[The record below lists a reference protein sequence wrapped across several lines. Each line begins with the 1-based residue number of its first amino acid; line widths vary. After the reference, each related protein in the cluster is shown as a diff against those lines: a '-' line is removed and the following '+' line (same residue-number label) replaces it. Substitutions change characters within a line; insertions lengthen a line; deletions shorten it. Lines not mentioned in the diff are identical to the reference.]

1 MPLLRITV
9 GGCPSDTSP
18 ATSSATLSS
27 HRPASSRVSACG
39 LIRRVNRRTPG
50 FRAAEDR
57 GVRRLAGRVDGYGME
72 TTVRPTASRELMA
85 IFLPL
90 AVGLEGRIFRL
101 QLSFDLRL
109 GRYTLYFLGLY

>member
-1 MPLLRITV
+1 MPLLRISV

-18 ATSSATLSS
+18 ATSSAALPS
-27 HRPASSRVSACG
+27 HRPAYSRVLAFG